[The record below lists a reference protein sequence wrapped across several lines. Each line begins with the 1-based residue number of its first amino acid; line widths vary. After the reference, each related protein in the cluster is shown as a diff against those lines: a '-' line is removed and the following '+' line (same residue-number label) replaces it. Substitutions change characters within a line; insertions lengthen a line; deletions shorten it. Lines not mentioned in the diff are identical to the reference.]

1 MTTPTGAI
9 KFSDITTEFGTPT
22 GNNLGAF
29 RVSQTIIG
37 QSWPLDTGVPTSGA
51 ISFSQLQG
59 KTLNVVID
67 SGTTGGDEFNV
78 TLTSYFPSK
87 ATAVGGFYTL
97 PGALSTLGG
106 KKYYVYLRKD
116 YGGSASVTTS
126 VKSGAWP
133 TGSTLNVVVSNNAT
147 IWGRGGNGGGGA
159 NGGAGTYGGGGGTGL
174 NSIGFSYSANL
185 TISSGSRIIAGFGGG
200 GGGGGGYSN
209 PDPGPYDPSF
219 GGGGGGGGQGNPGGA
234 GGSAGI
240 VGNPGLS
247 GYAGYVGSKTSG
259 GNGNS
264 QGCFPSING
273 SGGGGGGG
281 GGITFGYGVGCGG
294 GGWVSGSNGSVTSGG
309 RGGNPWGA
317 GGGGNGTAIIQNG
330 ATVTVSNGGYCYPS
344 ATPVTASFT

>member
-29 RVSQTIIG
+29 RVNQTIIG

-67 SGTTGGDEFNV
+67 SGTTGDEYDV

-87 ATAVGGFYTL
+87 ATAVGGLYAL
-97 PGALSTLGG
+97 PGALSSLGG

-133 TGSTLNVVVSNNAT
+133 SGSTLNVVVSNSAT
-147 IWGRGGNGGGGA
+147 IWGRGGNGGG
-159 NGGAGTYGGGGGTGL
+159 AGYGGGWGAGGETGS

-185 TISSGSRIIAGFGGG
+185 TVNSGSRIIAGFGGG

-219 GGGGGGGGQGNPGGA
+219 AGGGGGGGQGNPGGT
-234 GGSAGI
+234 GGY
-240 VGNPGLS
+240 N
-247 GYAGYVGSKTSG
+247 GYPGSKTNG
-259 GNGNS
+259 GTGGDP
-264 QGCFPSING
+264 QCFPQING
-273 SGGGGGGG
+273 KGGGGGGG
-281 GGITFGYGVGCGG
+281 GGITAGGSQGCQGGGWGIGESGSINVGGSGAGGNSGG
-294 GGWVSGSNGSVTSGG
+294 GGG
-309 RGGNPWGA
+309 
-317 GGGGNGTAIIQNG
+317 GGGGNGTAILQNG
-330 ATVTVSNGGYCYPS
+330 VTVTVSNGGYCYPS
-344 ATPVTASFT
+344 ATPVTAAFT